1 MTFLPRY
8 GAFARQRPAASRQ
21 SSDKLAPDCAGLDFF
36 EIDQSLQQLL
46 PLYVPQAELQY
57 FLPHFKRLGQL
68 AGGRLNELAIVA
80 DKHGPV
86 LHARSRWGEDEDW
99 VEYHPAYQEMEHIA
113 FEQLQ
118 FHAMTHRPG
127 AMGYPGTL
135 SPVTKYVFQYLFV
148 QSEFGQMCPIS
159 VTDTSIH
166 LIRKFGSEELKA
178 RLLPRM
184 LADKLEDLWKG
195 TQFMTEKAGGSD
207 VGQVETTARLIDGQW
222 HLFGEKW
229 FSSHVDADV
238 ALILARPE
246 NAPAGTRGL
255 ALFAM
260 PRHREDGSRN
270 SYRIVRL
277 KDKLGTRSM
286 ASGELRIEGAFAY
299 LVGDPARGLKQ
310 MMEQVNLSRLSHAV
324 RAAAMMRRCLNESL
338 QAARHRHAFGQR
350 VMDYPLMQRQL
361 LKIIVPTEAALSV
374 TLATAD
380 MMAKGYAGDEQSQ
393 AALRL
398 LTPLLKLRA
407 CRDNITVATGAM
419 EARGGNGYIEDFV
432 NARLVRDA
440 HIGVLWEGTSN
451 INALDAIGRA
461 VRKDRAHVALQ
472 ALLLQKLPPVQ
483 SAAPGIARQL
493 AQALDEAV
501 ALAETVAAHP
511 EFEPEVRR
519 AASALYY
526 AAAAILLAWE
536 STQAGVDGRR
546 LLLADAVLRA
556 HLLPAHPLAAP
567 SAATHGPDAAM
578 LGSEKLSLRQAA
590 MLLAPAQGQ
599 DPATAVSAARRPELV
614 E

>member
-8 GAFARQRPAASRQ
+8 GAFAKPRPATSRQ

-36 EIDQSLQQLL
+36 ELDPGLQQLL
-46 PLYVPQAELQY
+46 PLYVPQAELQH
-57 FLPHFKRLGQL
+57 FLPHLRRLGQL
-68 AGGRLNELAIVA
+68 AGGRLNELATVA

-113 FEQLQ
+113 FEQFQ

-127 AMGYPGTL
+127 AMGYASTL
-135 SPVTKYVFQYLFV
+135 SPVTKYAFQYLFV

-159 VTDTSIH
+159 VSDTSIH
-166 LIRKFGSEELKA
+166 LVRKFGSDELKA
-178 RLLPRM
+178 KLLPRM
-184 LADKLEDLWKG
+184 LADRLEDLWKG

-207 VGQVETTARLIDGQW
+207 VGQVETTARLEGGEW
-222 HLFGEKW
+222 RLTGEKW

-246 NAPAGTRGL
+246 GAPAGTAGL

-260 PRHREDGSRN
+260 PRQREDGSRN

-286 ASGELRIEGAFAY
+286 ASGELRIDGAFAY

-324 RAAAMMRRCLNESL
+324 RAAAMMRRCLNEAL
-338 QAARHRHAFGQR
+338 QAARHRQAFGRQ
-350 VMDYPLMQRQL
+350 VQDYPLMQRQL
-361 LKIIVPTEAALSV
+361 LKIMVPTEAALSMA
-374 TLATAD
+374 LATAD
-380 MMAKGYAGDEQSQ
+380 MMAQGYAGDQQAQ

-398 LTPLLKLRA
+398 LTPLLKLRT

-451 INALDAIGRA
+451 INALDAISRA
-461 VRKDRAHVALQ
+461 VHKDRAHLALQ
-472 ALLLQKLPPVQ
+472 ALLQRQLQPVQ
-483 SAAPGIARQL
+483 AQAPHTARQL
-493 AQALDEAV
+493 ERALEQAIALADAV
-501 ALAETVAAHP
+501 AARP
-511 EFEPEVRR
+511 ELEAEVRR

-526 AAAAILLAWE
+526 ASAAVVLAWE
-536 STQAGVDGRR
+536 ATQPGVDGRR
-546 LLLADAVLRA
+546 LLLADALLRSR
-556 HLLPAHPLAAP
+556 LQPGDPLAPPGTAMQRR
-567 SAATHGPDAAM
+567 DAA
-578 LGSEKLSLRQAA
+578 
-590 MLLAPAQGQ
+590 LLAGAPLELQQANALLVPA
-599 DPATAVSAARRPELV
+599 A
-614 E
+614 

>member
-8 GAFARQRPAASRQ
+8 DAFAKPRPQHSTQ

-36 EIDQSLQQLL
+36 DIDSSLQDLL
-46 PLYVPQAELQY
+46 PLYIANEELQH
-57 FLPHFKRLGQL
+57 FLPHFQRMGKL
-68 AGGRLNELAIVA
+68 AGGRLNELATVA

-86 LHARSRWGEDEDW
+86 LHPRSRWGEDEDW

-113 FEQLQ
+113 FEQFQ

-127 AMGYPGTL
+127 VMGFPGTM
-135 SPVTKYVFQYLFV
+135 SPTTKYVFQYLFV

-166 LIRKFGSEELKA
+166 LIRKFASDELKA
-178 RLLPRM
+178 KLLPRM
-184 LADKLEDLWKG
+184 LADNLQDLLKG

-246 NAPAGTRGL
+246 GAQGGTAGL

-260 PRHREDGSRN
+260 PRHCEDGSRN

-286 ASGELRIEGAFAY
+286 ASGELRLDGAFAY
-299 LVGDPARGLKQ
+299 LVGDVSQGLKQ

-338 QAARHRHAFGQR
+338 QAARHRQAFGQR
-350 VMDYPLMQRQL
+350 VGDYPLMQRQL
-361 LKIIVPTEAALSV
+361 LKIMAPTEAALTM
-374 TLATAD
+374 TLVTAD
-380 MMAKGYAGDEQSQ
+380 VMAHSYAGNAQAK

-398 LTPLLKLRA
+398 LTPLLKLRT

-419 EARGGNGYIEDFV
+419 EVRGGNGYIEDFV

-461 VRKDRAHVALQ
+461 VRKDKAHLALQ
-472 ALLLQKLPPVQ
+472 FLLKQKLVPVHVL
-483 SAAPGIARQL
+483 APHTAQQL
-493 AQALDEAV
+493 EQALDKACAMAEAV
-501 ALAETVAAHP
+501 ANSP
-511 EFEPEVRR
+511 ELESDVRR

-526 AAAAILLAWE
+526 ASAAVLLAWE
-536 STQAGVDGRR
+536 ATHAAVDGKR

-556 HLLPAHPLAAP
+556 HLLPADPTAAP
-567 SAATHGPDAAM
+567 STAMHSRDTALLAVERLTAA
-578 LGSEKLSLRQAA
+578 QAA
-590 MLLAPAQGQ
+590 VLLH
-599 DPATAVSAARRPELV
+599 SS
-614 E
+614 